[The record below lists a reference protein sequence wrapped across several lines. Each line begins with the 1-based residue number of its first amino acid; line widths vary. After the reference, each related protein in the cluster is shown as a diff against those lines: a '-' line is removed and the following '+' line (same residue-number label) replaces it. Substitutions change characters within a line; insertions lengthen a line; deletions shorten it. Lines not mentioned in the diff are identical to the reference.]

1 MQRLGNAANVAL
13 DCIKVGNW
21 RRPRESLDQ
30 PLVISSGSPVQLCS
44 GSHVYTTIMD
54 GGRDNLT
61 GKLEDDQ
68 AQEESGYF
76 FFKIAIT
83 RCYYSLV
90 QCVATAAPQKS
101 IQE

>member
-1 MQRLGNAANVAL
+1 
-13 DCIKVGNW
+13 
-21 RRPRESLDQ
+21 
-30 PLVISSGSPVQLCS
+30 
-44 GSHVYTTIMD
+44 MD